1 MFEAMENA
9 VVLLPVL
16 VVAGMVVRLAMR
28 GHAQVLLCMECE
40 LCMGACPL
48 CVKRG
53 DAFPGPKGILAA
65 AKTGK
70 VDAAIAAGA
79 LDCTSC
85 GACTHVC
92 PRGLAPQREVERW
105 RAKAERVG
113 SPGAAQDPA

>member
-1 MFEAMENA
+1 MFEAMEIA
-9 VVLLPVL
+9 VVLLPVVL
-16 VVAGMVVRLAMR
+16 VAGMVVRLVAR
-28 GHAQVLLCMECE
+28 GHTQVLLCMECE

-53 DAFPGPKGILAA
+53 EAFPGPKGILAA

-105 RAKAERVG
+105 RAEAERVA
-113 SPGAAQDPA
+113 SRHAAEDPA